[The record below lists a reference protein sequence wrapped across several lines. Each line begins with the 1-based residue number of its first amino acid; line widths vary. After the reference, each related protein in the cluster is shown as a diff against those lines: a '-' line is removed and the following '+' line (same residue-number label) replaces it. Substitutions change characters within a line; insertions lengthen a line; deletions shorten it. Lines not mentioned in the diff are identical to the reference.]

1 MRIQRGEVAPN
12 HITLR
17 VLVCVLSPMS
27 TQPDFP
33 IAIRRQYP
41 ATRPETIRAM
51 GAIVGAAVGDA
62 LGAPF
67 EFGRPDEFARRFP
80 SPVLGGTGE
89 LVGGGVFGWAPG
101 EFTDDTQMAMALAEA
116 ILAEGGYHPDRVWA
130 WFRAWATGARDIG
143 SRTAESL
150 AYADWRRV
158 PSAAAHG
165 AGNGALMR
173 SFPLALAFLDA
184 DRPTVQEVVLHQS
197 ALTHPD
203 PAAGWGAWLAVEM
216 IRAAVRGNDPLGV
229 LDELVGGLPA
239 DQASRF
245 APILTDQWVPGGAR
259 SSNGTVWGCLA
270 EAVWAVRS
278 TDSYEAAV
286 TAAINL
292 GGDTDTVACVAGALA
307 GARYGV
313 QAIPS
318 RWATYVNGS
327 ITTPMDAAAD
337 NPRAA
342 AGVTGRRNYDL
353 FALQNMARRLVGLPD
368 KDDTPPE
375 SPAGPVE
382 VAPSLHAADL
392 LGAASVPTDWAVVSL
407 CRTGE
412 RFLAHPVRRSIYLI
426 DEEGDHNLSIGDAVR
441 DAVDAIDAFLSEGRT
456 VVVHCHGGRS
466 RTGVA
471 LKAWAMRAH
480 GYDERSAHD
489 WLEAAWH
496 RYSDYNR
503 DFVDFLSNEWPERH

>member
-1 MRIQRGEVAPN
+1 
-12 HITLR
+12 
-17 VLVCVLSPMS
+17 MS
-27 TQPDFP
+27 TPTDFP
-33 IAIRRQYP
+33 ITIRRQHP

-101 EFTDDTQMAMALAEA
+101 EFTDDTQMGMALAEA
-116 ILAEGGYHPDRVWA
+116 LLTEGGYHPDRVWA
-130 WFRAWATGARDIG
+130 WFRAWAAGARDIG

-150 AYADWRRV
+150 GYADWRRV
-158 PSAAAHG
+158 PQAAARG

-184 DRPTVQEVVLHQS
+184 DRPTMQAVVLHHA

-216 IRAAVRGNDPLGV
+216 IRAAVLGDDPFEV
-229 LDELVGGLPA
+229 LNEVLAEIPD
-239 DQASRF
+239 DQAAQF
-245 APILTDQWVPGGAR
+245 APILTSRWAPGNGTP
-259 SSNGTVWGCLA
+259 SNGSVWGCLA

-286 TAAINL
+286 IAAINL
-292 GGDTDTVACVAGALA
+292 GGDTDTVACVAGAIA

-327 ITTPMDAAAD
+327 ITTPNDTAPAGGSAGSTAIDA
-337 NPRAA
+337 
-342 AGVTGRRNYDL
+342 VTGRRTYDL
-353 FALQNMARRLVGLPD
+353 FSLQNIARRLVGLPD
-368 KDDTPPE
+368 KPDTPPE
-375 SPAGPVE
+375 TPAGPVE
-382 VAPSLHAADL
+382 VAPALHAADL

-471 LKAWAMRAH
+471 LKAWAMRALGH
-480 GYDERSAHD
+480 DERGAHD
-489 WLEAAWH
+489 WLESTWH

-503 DFVDFLSNEWPERH
+503 SFVDFLSNEWPGRG